1 MTAKAAWK
9 TARRNC
15 NPCDQVTNGTLVV
28 SIGLLRQL
36 PDEPA
41 PDPFTATF
49 STDPA
54 ACLRIELLAMSRFP
68 LGPVRARERL
78 CARPRSIKKCP

>member
-1 MTAKAAWK
+1 M
-9 TARRNC
+9 
-15 NPCDQVTNGTLVV
+15 VLIGTLVV